1 MRTPR
6 AMTSPQSSQVLS
18 RSQGRAPTASGG
30 AAGGSNI
37 SSMRLHRREDFLPF
51 GHRGCGSQSAAQAA
65 PAAVLG
71 QVNLRATEVPPGPAT
86 LARAGPGGVGVPPA
100 TTCCHCQMHT
110 AK

>member
-51 GHRGCGSQSAAQAA
+51 GHRGCGSQAR
-65 PAAVLG
+65 LG
-71 QVNLRATEVPPGPAT
+71 RERFPRRLGDVQT
-86 LARAGPGGVGVPPA
+86 LPF
-100 TTCCHCQMHT
+100 Q
-110 AK
+110 